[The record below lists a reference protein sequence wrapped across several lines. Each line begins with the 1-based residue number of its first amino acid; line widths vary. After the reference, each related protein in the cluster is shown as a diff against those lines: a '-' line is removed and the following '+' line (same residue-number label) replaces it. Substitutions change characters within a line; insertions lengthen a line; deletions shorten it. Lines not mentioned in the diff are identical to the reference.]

1 MTTTLT
7 MAVAIGSSAMACG
20 SGSMVP
26 TTPITIADGCACGL
40 STLEARIGGSAIT
53 TASATSRSGFQ
64 KAPLLRGFSPR
75 PSALGASWSLLE
87 LSGLASQNYQHLS
100 PRRRNDGRLSVIT
113 STTFLSSIL
122 RHGLLQLTAM
132 RGSISHTHWNPHPL

>member
-1 MTTTLT
+1 MVIAAIMAALQSAVTIMTTTLT
-7 MAVAIGSSAMACG
+7 MVVAIGSSAMACG

-40 STLEARIGGSAIT
+40 STLEAHIGGNAIT

-75 PSALGASWSLLE
+75 PSTLGASSLT
-87 LSGLASQNYQHLS
+87 Y
-100 PRRRNDGRLSVIT
+100 
-113 STTFLSSIL
+113 
-122 RHGLLQLTAM
+122 
-132 RGSISHTHWNPHPL
+132 NPTM